1 MDEILGAFFA
11 LLVGMM
17 YLPKI
22 ENGIATA
29 RQTQTDVTTAQQQTQ
44 WASAVGNYASQNMAT
59 LEASA
64 TATTPVTLSV
74 ATVQAANVGLPS
86 NFSSTNPFN
95 QTWTAK
101 VLQPTDGTLQVL
113 AYGSGGNVISDQEL
127 GQIARAAGGSGG
139 FIPTNNSGAYAGG
152 PATAYGT
159 FGGWKI
165 ATAGYSVGSGGAPAT
180 LLTFTNGALS
190 SNYLY
195 RNAVPG
201 QPQLNEMNTAL
212 GMNGNNV
219 TNVGQLQANS
229 GNGVQ
234 IGSSYYYGD
243 GTNSAIRQNG
253 ALYVQNQA
261 GTAAAPIN
269 SGTAS
274 ISGDVD
280 TSGNANISG
289 NVTAGGSVTVNGG
302 NVNMNGGGIYNSSTQ
317 YIETTNGNN
326 LYLKPWNSG
335 GMTVVGGGGGSGQLL
350 ATGNIT
356 SQQYLI
362 PQGGASAGGGCS
374 PNGAIG
380 TDGQQTLFCKSGVW
394 SAAGAFG
401 TTWYQMGN
409 TSGVNYQ
416 NTTGHP
422 IEVVVT
428 VNCTAGGGVPGEGTL
443 YSWASGQSPVE
454 VADTYGECGY
464 QDRIPLAAVIPS
476 NNFYAVLTTTMAVSN
491 WAELR

>member
-1 MDEILGAFFA
+1 MDEILGALFA

-29 RQTQTDVTTAQQQTQ
+29 RQTQTDVTTAQQQQQ
-44 WASAVGNYASQNMAT
+44 WASAVSNYVGQNMAT
-59 LEASA
+59 FEGSA

-86 NFSSTNPFN
+86 NFSTTNPFN

-101 VLQPTDGTLQVL
+101 VLQPTAGTLQVL
-113 AYGSGGNVISDQEL
+113 AYGSGGNVIKDQEL

-165 ATAGYSVGSGGAPAT
+165 ATASYAVGSGGAPAT

-212 GMNGNNV
+212 GMNGNNI
-219 TNVGQLQANS
+219 TNVGQLQANA

-253 ALYVQNQA
+253 ALFVQNQA

-274 ISGDVD
+274 ITGDVD
-280 TSGNANISG
+280 ATGNANVNG
-289 NVTAGGSVTVNGG
+289 NVTAGGSVQGSYLYSTGNAQVNGSLQ
-302 NVNMNGGGIYNSSTQ
+302 V
-317 YIETTNGNN
+317 NGNSTSN
-326 LYLKPWNSG
+326 GYVVSNQ
-335 GMTVVGGGGGSGQLL
+335 TVT
-350 ATGNIT
+350 AGN
-356 SQQYLI
+356 
-362 PQGGASAGGGCS
+362 ACS
-374 PNGAIG
+374 PNGAMANSG
-380 TDGQQTLFCKSGVW
+380 SGPLFCQSGVW
-394 SAAGAFG
+394 QAAGGQFTCNANGCAEELSDGIIIETGEALSSPSGWAYWVFPASFPHTVLSESATVGDDSPGG
-401 TTWYQMGN
+401 TSNAIAAVGPANAQQ
-409 TSGVNYQ
+409 TSFWAKDPYTGGFVGIGVNFLA
-416 NTTGHP
+416 
-422 IEVVVT
+422 V
-428 VNCTAGGGVPGEGTL
+428 
-443 YSWASGQSPVE
+443 
-454 VADTYGECGY
+454 GY
-464 QDRIPLAAVIPS
+464 
-476 NNFYAVLTTTMAVSN
+476 
-491 WAELR
+491 

>member
-29 RQTQTDVTTAQQQTQ
+29 RQTQTDVTTAQQQQQQ
-44 WASAVGNYASQNMAT
+44 WASAVGSYVSQNMAT
-59 LEASA
+59 FEASA
-64 TATTPVTLSV
+64 TASTPVTLSV

-95 QTWTAK
+95 QTWTAQ
-101 VLQPTDGTLQVL
+101 VLQPTAGTLQVL
-113 AYGSGGNVISDQEL
+113 AYSSGGNAIKDQEL

-165 ATAGYSVGSGGAPAT
+165 STTGYSVGSGGAPAT

-212 GMNGNNV
+212 GMNSNNI
-219 TNVGQLQANS
+219 TNVGQLQANA

-234 IGSSYYYGD
+234 IGNSYYYGD
-243 GTNSAIRQNG
+243 GSNSAIRQNG

-269 SGTAS
+269 SGTVNV
-274 ISGDVD
+274 SGDV
-280 TSGNANISG
+280 NASG
-289 NVTAGGSVTVNGG
+289 NVNADGSFTAGGAVQGSYLHSTGNAQVDGSLNANG
-302 NVNMNGGGIYNSSTQ
+302 NV
-317 YIETTNGNN
+317 
-326 LYLKPWNSG
+326 
-335 GMTVVGGGGGSGQLL
+335 
-350 ATGNIT
+350 
-356 SQQYLI
+356 
-362 PQGGASAGGGCS
+362 SAGGYLIVQGAAS
-374 PNGAIG
+374 PGGSCPGPQYIGQGANGP
-380 TDGQQTLFCKSGVW
+380 LLCESGVW
-394 SAAGAFG
+394 ADSSAPSGTICGGVNVSG
-401 TTWYQMGN
+401 TTGQ
-409 TSGVNYQ
+409 
-416 NTTGHP
+416 P
-422 IEVVVT
+422 E
-428 VNCTAGGGVPGEGTL
+428 GGGTSYIPCQGLAFLTQGCPAGYTL
-443 YSWASGQSPVE
+443 ASTYA
-454 VADTYGECGY
+454 ADT
-464 QDRIPLAAVIPS
+464 
-476 NNFYAVLTTTMAVSN
+476 N
-491 WAELR
+491 WFFACYKN

>member
-1 MDEILGAFFA
+1 MDEILGALFA

-29 RQTQTDVTTAQQQTQ
+29 RQTQTDVTTAQQQQQ
-44 WASAVGNYASQNMAT
+44 WASAVGNYVSQNMAT
-59 LEASA
+59 FEATA
-64 TATTPVTLSV
+64 TATTPVTLAV
-74 ATVQAANVGLPS
+74 ATVQAANVGLPT

-101 VLQPTDGTLQVL
+101 VLQPTAGTLQVL
-113 AYGSGGNVISDQEL
+113 AYGSGGNVIKDQEL

-159 FGGWKI
+159 FGEWKV
-165 ATAGYSVGSGGAPAT
+165 ATASYSVGAGGAPAT

-212 GMNGNNV
+212 GMNGNNI
-219 TNVGQLQANS
+219 TNVGQLQANA

-243 GTNSAIRQNG
+243 TANSAIRQNG

-269 SGTAS
+269 AGTAN

-280 TSGNANISG
+280 ASGNANVNG
-289 NVTAGGSVTVNGG
+289 NVTAGGSVQGSYLYSTGNAQVNGSLQ
-302 NVNMNGGGIYNSSTQ
+302 V
-317 YIETTNGNN
+317 NGNSTSN
-326 LYLKPWNSG
+326 GYVLSNQG
-335 GMTVVGGGGGSGQLL
+335 
-350 ATGNIT
+350 ATAGN
-356 SQQYLI
+356 
-362 PQGGASAGGGCS
+362 GCS
-374 PNGAIG
+374 PNGAMANSG
-380 TDGQQTLFCKSGVW
+380 SGPLFCQSGVW
-394 SAAGAFG
+394 RGTGGNISSVSNSNAGGSLGDVTSSVQCPGG
-401 TTWYQMGN
+401 TTVI
-409 TSGVNYQ
+409 S
-416 NTTGHP
+416 
-422 IEVVVT
+422 
-428 VNCTAGGGVPGEGTL
+428 GGGVCNTTSDQASLWVSEPSGNGWIASCDGDGGGGT
-443 YSWASGQSPVE
+443 
-454 VADTYGECGY
+454 
-464 QDRIPLAAVIPS
+464 
-476 NNFYAVLTTTMAVSN
+476 LTTTVVAMCMTD
-491 WAELR
+491 

>member
-29 RQTQTDVTTAQQQTQ
+29 RQTQTDVTIAQQQQQ
-44 WASAVGNYASQNMAT
+44 WASAVSNYVGQNMAT
-59 LEASA
+59 FEGSA

-86 NFSSTNPFN
+86 NFSTTNPFN

-101 VLQPTDGTLQVL
+101 VLQPTAGTLQVL
-113 AYGSGGNVISDQEL
+113 AYGSGGNVIKDQEL

-165 ATAGYSVGSGGAPAT
+165 ATASYAVGSGGAPAT

-212 GMNGNNV
+212 GMNGNNI
-219 TNVGQLQANS
+219 TNVGQLQANA

-253 ALYVQNQA
+253 ALFVQNQA

-274 ISGDVD
+274 ITGDVD
-280 TSGNANISG
+280 ATGNANVNG
-289 NVTAGGSVTVNGG
+289 NVTAGGSVQGSYLYSTGDAQVDGNINANG
-302 NVNMNGGGIYNSSTQ
+302 NV
-317 YIETTNGNN
+317 
-326 LYLKPWNSG
+326 
-335 GMTVVGGGGGSGQLL
+335 
-350 ATGNIT
+350 
-356 SQQYLI
+356 
-362 PQGGASAGGGCS
+362 SAGGYLIVQGAAS
-374 PNGAIG
+374 PGESCPGPQYIGRGTNGPLLCESRVWTDSSVPSG
-380 TDGQQTLFCKSGVW
+380 TICG
-394 SAAGAFG
+394 
-401 TTWYQMGN
+401 
-409 TSGVNYQ
+409 GVNVSGS
-416 NTTGHP
+416 TGQP
-422 IEVVVT
+422 E
-428 VNCTAGGGVPGEGTL
+428 GGGTSYIPCQGRAFMTQGCPAGYTL
-443 YSWASGQSPVE
+443 ASTYA
-454 VADTYGECGY
+454 ADT
-464 QDRIPLAAVIPS
+464 
-476 NNFYAVLTTTMAVSN
+476 N
-491 WAELR
+491 WFFACYKN